1 MYILNVD
8 TFQVI
13 SWIFSEARRSFCNE
27 SFATV
32 AARLGLTPAA
42 GRQAIHRLRER
53 FSLVLRQHIAD
64 TLHLPTDET
73 IDAELIA
80 LRAALSL

>member
-1 MYILNVD
+1 M
-8 TFQVI
+8 
-13 SWIFSEARRSFCNE
+13 
-27 SFATV
+27 

-64 TLHLPTDET
+64 TLHLPTDEA